1 MVNFSMFLE
10 GLKRYLFFFWQCLLE
25 ERLLGSPLVLEV
37 VTAISLSSTT
47 FEEASFWPIVRRLQH
62 SMKGKDSS
70 LAGCLNWLLRYKD
83 ELNFYSGNKSLG
95 SVEWKG
101 WNQMSLLKS
110 VMPILSNNL
119 SVTVYIDVAVKTL
132 LTFGTLQ
139 KSEY

>member
-1 MVNFSMFLE
+1 M
-10 GLKRYLFFFWQCLLE
+10 
-25 ERLLGSPLVLEV
+25 
-37 VTAISLSSTT
+37 
-47 FEEASFWPIVRRLQH
+47 
-62 SMKGKDSS
+62 
-70 LAGCLNWLLRYKD
+70 AGCLNWLLRYKD

-110 VMPILSNNL
+110 VMPRLSNDL